1 VALHGRWTLAALLAV
16 LGVLA
21 ASTGAASASAAEFGI
36 VPGGFTAKML
46 DAEGNPDTLAGSH
59 PDRLEVG
66 FALDVK
72 GTGTTVREVLTDM
85 PPGFGGDPRAVPEC
99 PRQLGVEGKE
109 CPPESQVGV
118 ARLSAPEASDI
129 ELPIFL
135 LQPEP
140 GQLLAFTSKPNVEVS
155 ITMELRS
162 DDLGITLRT
171 DNPNQL
177 EFSNGHLELWGVP
190 ADHQVGTDIPR
201 RPMLTAPSRCGPLR
215 FGLRV
220 RSWQDG
226 APWQSASAETAPLTD
241 CESLAFAPGLGLS
254 LSNPVAD
261 SPTGMRVELSLPQDE
276 DASARSSAQIKDVT
290 ITMPAGIT
298 VSPGGAA
305 GLTACSDAQFGLED
319 ATAVRCPPSSRVGAV
334 EFASPGLREPL
345 AGTIYLG
352 QERPGERFRML
363 VAAPG
368 FGAILKFAG
377 TLSPAPAT
385 GLVSATLEG
394 LPEIAI
400 ERLSVSFGGGSS
412 ALLASPLRCGRV
424 TARARLTPYGDG
436 APADISASASIAS
449 SSFACA
455 PPPFEPQLSV
465 ASSSSRAGK
474 PTTFSTTLRR
484 RDGEQLPRRFSVV
497 LPAGL
502 SAALGKVTACPDAD
516 LARAACPAA
525 SRVGA
530 ARASIGS
537 GPSPASLAGEVFAT
551 GPYRRAPFGMAIVFD
566 GALGPFDLGPVS
578 FRAKAEVD
586 ERTGRVTI
594 ATDPLPALVEGVP
607 IRFQAIELDMDRPG
621 LVRNPTSCAP
631 RSVEAVAEA
640 QGGGL
645 AALASPFPLKG
656 CDKLGFAP
664 RARVTLD
671 ADGGSGADAKSSLR
685 LSLHLPQGNT
695 NLRSMSMW
703 LPKALTLGIG
713 GVTAICSHRDAL
725 KAACPAAARIG
736 AASARSAL
744 LEEPLKGSVY
754 VAQPE
759 GNGPPDLAVSL
770 TAGGVH
776 VGIEGETSQRDGH
789 FVTRLAGLPDMPLS
803 SLVMHLGS
811 VGKGALSLRG
821 GACAHG
827 RPRQLAAALRMK
839 GQNGLRRSIR
849 QPIEVRAHC
858 RVPAS

>member
-16 LGVLA
+16 LGALA
-21 ASTGAASASAAEFGI
+21 ASTGASAAEFGI
-36 VPGGFTAKML
+36 VPDSFAARML

-59 PDRLEVG
+59 PDRLEVD
-66 FALDVK
+66 FAFQVK
-72 GTGTTVREVLTDM
+72 GTGTTVREMLTDM

-109 CPPESQVGV
+109 CPPETQVGV
-118 ARLSAPEASDI
+118 ARFSAPEASDI

-140 GQLLAFTSKPNVEVS
+140 GQLLAFTSKPNVEVP

-162 DDLGITLRT
+162 DDFGISLRA

-190 ADHQVGTDIPR
+190 ADHQVGTDVPR
-201 RPMLTAPSRCGPLR
+201 RPMLTAPTRCGPLR

-226 APWQSASAETAPLTD
+226 ASWQSASAETAPLTD
-241 CESLAFAPGLGLS
+241 CESLDFAPALGMS

-261 SPTGMRVELSLPQDE
+261 SPTGMGVELSLPQDE
-276 DASARSSAQIKDVT
+276 DASGRSSAQIKDVT
-290 ITMPAGIT
+290 IAMPAGIT

-319 ATAVRCPPSSRVGAV
+319 AIAVRCPPSSRVGTM

-363 VAAPG
+363 IAAPG

-377 TLSPAPAT
+377 TLSPDPVS
-385 GLVSATLEG
+385 GLISATLEG

-400 ERLSVSFGGGSS
+400 ERLSLSFGGGSH

-424 TARARLTPYGDG
+424 TARARLTPYGGG

-455 PPPFEPQLSV
+455 PPPFEPRLTTV
-465 ASSSSRAGK
+465 SSSARAGK

-484 RDGEQLPRRFSVV
+484 RDGEQLPRRFSVT

-502 SAALGKVTACPDAD
+502 SAALGTVAACSDLDAG
-516 LARAACPAA
+516 RASCPAA
-525 SRVGA
+525 SRIGTA
-530 ARASIGS
+530 HASIGS
-537 GPSPASLAGEVFAT
+537 GPSPASLAGDVFAT
-551 GPYRRAPFGMAIVFD
+551 GPYRRAPFGMAIAFHAV
-566 GALGPFDLGPVS
+566 LGPFNLGSVS

-586 ERTGRVTI
+586 KRTGKVTI
-594 ATDPLPALVEGVP
+594 ATDPMPAMVEGVP

-631 RSVEAVAEA
+631 RNVEAVAEA

-645 AALASPFPLKG
+645 AALASPFTLRG

-664 RARVTLD
+664 RVRLRLVAG
-671 ADGGSGADAKSSLR
+671 GGSGAEAKSSLR
-685 LSLHLPQGNT
+685 LSLHLPQGDT
-695 NLRSMSMW
+695 SLRSMSIS
-703 LPKALTLGIG
+703 LPQALTLGIG

-725 KAACPAAARIG
+725 AGACPAAARIG
-736 AASARSAL
+736 AASARSSL
-744 LEEPLKGSVY
+744 LEEPLQGSVY

-770 TAGGVH
+770 AAGGVH

-789 FVTRLAGLPDMPLS
+789 FVAKLAGLPDMPLS
-803 SLVMHLGS
+803 SLTMRLGS
-811 VGKGALSLRG
+811 AGKGALSLRSG
-821 GACAHG
+821 PCAHG
-827 RPRQLAAALRMK
+827 HPRQLAAALRMK
-839 GQNGLRRSIR
+839 GQNGQRRSIR

-858 RVPAS
+858 RVPAP